1 MMLSKMIC
9 YCCASLAFGL
19 IGSNTR
25 GEAISTLDSP
35 SPWERSAR
43 VSLEIGVASPAE
55 DPTLPVL
62 LGVRGRL
69 DEILDDLH
77 ESKAT
82 IGRPFTKP
90 NDLFDQKTSACL
102 QHDSMILVK
111 APSSRFS
118 SIATSVPTDS
128 ASLASAW
135 DGSDSLAQLSH
146 GMRIPEPASIALLLI
161 GFVGWSAGRRLQKST
176 GARQSSV

>member
-1 MMLSKMIC
+1 MMLSKMTC
-9 YCCASLAFGL
+9 LCSVSLVFGL
-19 IGSNTR
+19 IGAKSR

-43 VSLEIGVASPAE
+43 VSLEIGVVSPSE
-55 DPTLPVL
+55 DPTFPVL

-69 DEILDDLH
+69 DEILDDSRD
-77 ESKAT
+77 SKST
-82 IGRPFTKP
+82 IGRHFIKP
-90 NDLFDQKTSACL
+90 NDLFDQKTTARL
-102 QHDSMILVK
+102 QHDSMILAN
-111 APSSRFS
+111 APSSGFS
-118 SIATSVPTDS
+118 SIAASVPTDS

-161 GFVGWSAGRRLQKST
+161 GLVGWSAGRSLQKST
-176 GARQSSV
+176 RVRQSSV